1 MRIKYLLPVVCCLF
15 LMTGC
20 REKQDVVSVFPL
32 KNYNQTLSDWIKPND
47 PDYDTPLMSSVVQQQ
62 RLANFY
68 KHTYGASSPWNPDY
82 VKRILQAP
90 KPDDLKTNEAA
101 LIQLFNN
108 KNKKNKEMGYGENFR
123 PYSENWIHKI
133 AANINL
139 AQFDHLQ
146 YDAKNRAIAIDN
158 LYARVLPTDDVFF
171 FHYKIAG
178 QGYPFDNLQISAL
191 WAGAPVYILTQTQDH
206 AWSLVVTSDY
216 IGWVKSSG
224 LARVSE
230 AFIKTW
236 VTRAFKQLAAITHT
250 KTSILDS
257 NGVFR
262 FSAYVGSVFPVAD
275 SANTLKIMI
284 PVADA
289 KQQAVIEY
297 ATVNNNDAGILPI
310 APTKYNFSRII
321 STLLG
326 RPYGWGNLYFY
337 NDCSSELK
345 SLMTPFGIWLPRHSS
360 DQVYAG
366 KLTDLSKDSP
376 KERIEYL
383 MERGQPFTTIVYID
397 GHILLFIGNFPNPNS
412 DKHSLIPMTFQNMW
426 GLKPDPSTRRA
437 VIGKS
442 VIFPM
447 LEHFPEDSQLI
458 SQAAKKHFQMS
469 ELGETANQLQKIEM
483 IDLKDLMYP

>member
-1 MRIKYLLPVVCCLF
+1 MRIKYLLSFICCLF
-15 LMTGC
+15 LVTGC
-20 REKQDVVSVFPL
+20 REKNDVVSIFPL
-32 KNYNQTLSDWIKPND
+32 KNYNQTLSDWIKPED
-47 PDYDTPLMSSVVQQQ
+47 PNYDTPLMPSVVQQQ

-82 VKRILQAP
+82 VKKILQAS
-90 KPDDLKTNEAA
+90 KPDDLKTNEEA

-108 KNKKNKEMGYGENFR
+108 KNKKAKEIGYGENFQ
-123 PYSENWIHKI
+123 PYTEDWINNI

-139 AQFDHLQ
+139 AQFDSLQ

-206 AWSLVVTSDY
+206 AWSLVITSDY

-224 LARVSE
+224 LARVSDS
-230 AFIKTW
+230 FIKTW
-236 VTRAFKQLAAITHT
+236 VTQAFKQLAAITHT

-257 NGVFR
+257 NDVFR
-262 FSAYVGSVFPVAD
+262 FSAYVGSVFPVAE
-275 SANTLKIMI
+275 SAKTLKIMI

-297 ATVNNNDAGILPI
+297 AVVSNSDAAILPI
-310 APTKYNFSRII
+310 APTRHNFSRII

-366 KLTDLSKDSP
+366 KFTDLSKESP
-376 KERIEYL
+376 KDRIEYL
-383 MERGQPFTTIVYID
+383 MERGQAFTTIVYID
-397 GHILLFIGNFPNPNS
+397 GHILLFIGNFPDPNS
-412 DKHSLIPMTFQNMW
+412 AKHRLIPMTFQNMW
-426 GLKPDPSTRRA
+426 GLKPDPSIRRA

-442 VIFPM
+442 VLFPM
-447 LEHFPEDSQLI
+447 LEHYPEDSELI

-483 IDLKDLMYP
+483 IDLRDLMYP